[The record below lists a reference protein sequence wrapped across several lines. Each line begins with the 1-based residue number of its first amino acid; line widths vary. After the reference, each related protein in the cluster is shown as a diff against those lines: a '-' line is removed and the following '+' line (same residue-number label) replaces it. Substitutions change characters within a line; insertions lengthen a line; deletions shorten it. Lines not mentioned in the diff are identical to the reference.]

1 MNVIHSWF
9 RSSKKKGSS
18 FSSSSS
24 SPPATAATNQNS
36 EEQLYGIT
44 GELIDLLNS
53 FTLETFTNF
62 DLQDVD
68 EQGVIDGDEST
79 AGIVQK
85 DLSHWQEKHAVLVL
99 SKAKG
104 LSQLRFRLCPRYLK
118 ERQFWRIY
126 FTLVKNHVAKYELH
140 AIRLE
145 KLKQI
150 AIENKKDQN
159 TSGYEVEMLE
169 ARKPT
174 NLEPTTS
181 LE

>member
-1 MNVIHSWF
+1 MNVHSWF
-9 RSSKKKGSS
+9 RRIKTGSS
-18 FSSSSS
+18 RCRSSS
-24 SPPATAATNQNS
+24 QNN
-36 EEQLYGIT
+36 EQQLYGIT
-44 GELIDLLNS
+44 DDLINLLKS
-53 FTLETFTNF
+53 FTIETFRNF
-62 DLQDVD
+62 NLQDEEESAAVD
-68 EQGVIDGDEST
+68 GAEST

-85 DLSHWQEKHAVLVL
+85 DLSPWQEKHAVLVL
-99 SKAKG
+99 SKVKE

-150 AIENKKDQN
+150 AVETKKDQN
-159 TSGYEVEMLE
+159 TSAYEVEMLE

-174 NLEPTTS
+174 NLEPATP

>member
-1 MNVIHSWF
+1 MNIQSWF
-9 RSSKKKGSS
+9 RRAKSR
-18 FSSSSS
+18 SSSSS
-24 SPPATAATNQNS
+24 QASTNQN
-36 EEQLYGIT
+36 EEHKLYGIT
-44 GELIDLLNS
+44 DDLINLLKS
-53 FTLETFTNF
+53 FTLETFRNF
-62 DLQDVD
+62 NLQD
-68 EQGVIDGDEST
+68 EQGAVDGPEST
-79 AGIVQK
+79 K
-85 DLSHWQEKHAVLVL
+85 DLSSWQEKHAVLVL
-99 SKAKG
+99 SKVKE

-150 AIENKKDQN
+150 AIENKKDPN
-159 TSGYEVEMLE
+159 TSAYEVEMLE

-174 NLEPTTS
+174 YLEPATS